1 MALIDFHCHLQ
12 DAGGY
17 KAINDGQHELFAS
30 PPVLVSVTNQPSDWR
45 TLSRRNT
52 QTGAVSW
59 ALGLHPEI
67 RHTKR
72 DLDQFTDCA
81 PLAEAIGEVGLD
93 YGRSNKIDR
102 VTQRAIF
109 EHVLRTPA
117 VQGRILTLHSRGA
130 TAEILRMLA
139 DYRPAGAILHWFLGS
154 PRDIDTAIDLDLHFS
169 INDHMASSVHGKE
182 VIALLPPNRV
192 LLETDAPW
200 GAKGG
205 GAKPGQFDK
214 TVRHLAKVW
223 LRSTVSTRD
232 LIESNQR
239 AYANRLT
246 LVPPMIAKAVT
257 EI

>member
-17 KAINDGQHELFAS
+17 RALADGQHKLFSA
-30 PPVLVSVTNQPSDWR
+30 PPVVVSVTNQPSDWR
-45 TLSRRNT
+45 ALSRRNA
-52 QTGAVSW
+52 QTGGVAW

-93 YGRSNKIDR
+93 YGRSNEIEH
-102 VTQRAIF
+102 VAQRAVL
-109 EHVLRTPA
+109 EHVLGHPA

-130 TAEILRMLA
+130 TTELLRMLA
-139 DYRPAGAILHWFLGS
+139 DYRPSAAILHWFLGS
-154 PRDIDTAIDLDLHFS
+154 PDDIDTAIDLDLFFS
-169 INDHMASSVHGKE
+169 INDHMASSTRGKE

-200 GAKGG
+200 GARGG

-223 LRSTVSTRD
+223 LRTSDSTQG

-239 AYANRLT
+239 AYTSRLSI
-246 LVPPMIAKAVT
+246 VPPMIAKAVA
-257 EI
+257 EM